1 MTQRQHV
8 TGINQDLLDALQAT
22 VTYIEQE
29 GHGRH
34 EVGRR
39 NVLNQAKAA
48 IKRAIESSPVAAEPS
63 REHIR
68 AHTFAAWVMGAHKDA
83 IYAVD
88 ELEATATRYGAMKS
102 RMGGVAA
109 DGKIQEMVTVKVLID
124 HLRTHFQLAMGRA
137 AGAQHV
143 DQGPTK
149 QPLGN
154 GPCGCT
160 VRE

>member
-1 MTQRQHV
+1 MTQQV
-8 TGINQDLLDALQAT
+8 IGIHKELLDALQAM
-22 VTYIEQE
+22 VTYIEQQ
-29 GHGRH
+29 GDGRH
-34 EVGRR
+34 EAARR
-39 NVLNQAKAA
+39 NVLNQVKAV
-48 IKRAIESSPVAAEPS
+48 IKRAVESSPLAAEPS

-124 HLRTHFQLAMGRA
+124 HLRTHFRLAMGRA
-137 AGAQHV
+137 AAAQHV
-143 DQGPTK
+143 DPDPVRG
-149 QPLGN
+149 PLGN